1 MWANDISS
9 LDVSQ
14 GDMGD
19 LQVISQDGWC
29 TMSGTALTS

>member
-9 LDVSQ
+9 LDVGQ

-19 LQVISQDGWC
+19 LQVIGQDG
-29 TMSGTALTS
+29 